1 MTYGCMNHL
10 WRFSLHLFFDN
21 VGSATRVRRRRVS
34 TPGMVDWGASKK
46 GKNNEGEGVVDTH
59 LDVKQ
64 ETKTKKHK
72 KCQKASAGNKR
83 CEELEGEFQCD
94 MDGCIM
100 AFDTVRDLQLH
111 KKNLCTW
118 KGCGKH
124 FHMHKYL
131 LQHRRVHL
139 DDRPLKCPWKGCT
152 QAFKWAWART
162 EHIRVHT
169 GERPYKCLV
178 SGCGQTFRFVSDFSR
193 HKRNTGHRPTWDGN
207 LVLLPFH
214 LVGFLFLFFAGRRL
228 SFLEKCGF
236 LQCHSDSV
244 DEEDRFERS
253 TFVHQFI
260 SDSSLHLFVTEKVLK
275 DMKWIH
281 HLRFWRLFTSFR
293 TCCFLFMCAADTTSK
308 YRTGLCHMCI
318 SYLYCSCKL

>member
-1 MTYGCMNHL
+1 MQHNQLPIKSQVELEANSVIWLFYLGFEVYDVWTYEILMQIL
-10 WRFSLHLFFDN
+10 IALFFFDN

-34 TPGMVDWGASKK
+34 TPGMADWGASKK
-46 GKNNEGEGVVDTH
+46 GKNNEGEGVVDGH

-72 KCQKASAGNKR
+72 KCQKASAGNKH

-94 MDGCIM
+94 MDGCTM

-193 HKRNTGHRPTWDGN
+193 HKRNTGHRPT
-207 LVLLPFH
+207 
-214 LVGFLFLFFAGRRL
+214 
-228 SFLEKCGF
+228 
-236 LQCHSDSV
+236 
-244 DEEDRFERS
+244 
-253 TFVHQFI
+253 
-260 SDSSLHLFVTEKVLK
+260 
-275 DMKWIH
+275 
-281 HLRFWRLFTSFR
+281 
-293 TCCFLFMCAADTTSK
+293 
-308 YRTGLCHMCI
+308 
-318 SYLYCSCKL
+318 